1 MTKLAFSLNIV
12 LLAMTISC
20 SGCMSTQL
28 YDGAK
33 RDRNEVARI
42 TGDPVITAGSPITVV
57 LRRVD
62 EHDIGIAHTSV
73 DVLEGDHELL
83 ADCRVA
89 ETKSVSRH
97 ALKVTVY
104 GGRKYRLRP
113 ESGPGL
119 RGCSNVSLE
128 AVD

>member
-1 MTKLAFSLNIV
+1 VNVKLAFSLIGTMV
-12 LLAMTISC
+12 VC

-62 EHDIGIAHTSV
+62 EHDIAFTQTSV
-73 DVLEGDHELL
+73 EVLEGDHELL
-83 ADCRVA
+83 VDCRLA
-89 ETKSVSRH
+89 ENKSVSRH

>member
-1 MTKLAFSLNIV
+1 VNVKFAFSL
-12 LLAMTISC
+12 LAMGALC

-28 YDGAK
+28 YEGAK

-62 EHDIGIAHTSV
+62 EHDIGFTQTSV
-73 DVLEGDHELL
+73 EVLEGDHELL
-83 ADCRVA
+83 VDCRLA
-89 ETKSVSRH
+89 ENKSVSRH
-97 ALKVTVY
+97 ALQVTVY

>member
-1 MTKLAFSLNIV
+1 VKLNLAFSLLVIAP
-12 LLAMTISC
+12 LC
-20 SGCMSTQL
+20 GGCLSTQL

-42 TGDPVITAGSPITVV
+42 TGDPIITAGSPITVV

-62 EHDIGIAHTSV
+62 EHDIGIAQTSV
-73 DVLEGDHELL
+73 DVLEGEHELL
-83 ADCRVA
+83 VDCRLA
-89 ETKSVSRH
+89 ENKSVSRH
-97 ALKVTVY
+97 ALKVNVY

-119 RGCSNVSLE
+119 RGCSDVSLE

>member
-1 MTKLAFSLNIV
+1 MKVKLAFSLMVIV
-12 LLAMTISC
+12 PLC
-20 SGCMSTQL
+20 GGCLSTQL

-62 EHDIGIAHTSV
+62 EHDIGIAQTSV
-73 DVLEGDHELL
+73 EVLEGEHELL
-83 ADCRVA
+83 VDCRLA
-89 ETKSVSRH
+89 ENKSVSRH

-104 GGRKYRLRP
+104 GGQSYRLRP
-113 ESGPGL
+113 ETGPGL
-119 RGCSNVSLE
+119 RECTSVTLE

>member
-1 MTKLAFSLNIV
+1 MKLKPAFSLLVIAP
-12 LLAMTISC
+12 LC
-20 SGCMSTQL
+20 GGCLSTQL

-62 EHDIGIAHTSV
+62 GHDINIAQTSV
-73 DVLEGDHELL
+73 EVLEGEHELL
-83 ADCRVA
+83 VDCRLA
-89 ETKSVSRH
+89 ENKSVSRH

-119 RGCSNVSLE
+119 RGCSDVALE

>member
-1 MTKLAFSLNIV
+1 VNVKSAFSLIV
-12 LLAMTISC
+12 IGALC

-62 EHDIGIAHTSV
+62 EHDIGITQTSV
-73 DVLEGDHELL
+73 EVLEGDHELL
-83 ADCRVA
+83 VDCRLA
-89 ETKSVSRH
+89 ENKSVSRH

>member
-1 MTKLAFSLNIV
+1 MTLKLAFSLVVIAP
-12 LLAMTISC
+12 LC
-20 SGCMSTQL
+20 GGCLSTQL

-33 RDRNEVARI
+33 RDSDEVARI
-42 TGDPVITAGSPITVV
+42 SGDPVITAGSPITVV

-62 EHDIGIAHTSV
+62 GHDIGLTQTSV
-73 DVLEGDHELL
+73 EVLEGEHELL
-83 ADCRVA
+83 VDCRLA
-89 ETKSVSRH
+89 ENKSVSRH
-97 ALKVTVY
+97 SLKVNVY

-119 RGCSNVSLE
+119 RGCSDVSLE

>member
-1 MTKLAFSLNIV
+1 MKLKLAFSLVVIAP
-12 LLAMTISC
+12 LC
-20 SGCMSTQL
+20 GGCLSTQL

-42 TGDPVITAGSPITVV
+42 TGDPVIPAGSPITVV

-62 EHDIGIAHTSV
+62 EHDINFTQTSV
-73 DVLEGDHELL
+73 EVLEGEHDLL
-83 ADCRVA
+83 VDCRLA
-89 ETKSVSRH
+89 ENKSVSRH

-119 RGCSNVSLE
+119 RGCSDVSLE

>member
-1 MTKLAFSLNIV
+1 MKLKLAFSLVAIAP
-12 LLAMTISC
+12 LC
-20 SGCMSTQL
+20 SGCLSTKL
-28 YDGAK
+28 YEGAK
-33 RDRNEVARI
+33 RDANEVARI
-42 TGDPVITAGSPITVV
+42 TGDPVFTAGSPITVV

-62 EHDIGIAHTSV
+62 EHDISITQTSV
-73 DVLEGDHELL
+73 EVLEGEHDLL
-83 ADCRVA
+83 VDCRLA
-89 ETKSVSRH
+89 ENKSVSRH

-119 RGCSNVSLE
+119 RGCSDVALE

>member
-1 MTKLAFSLNIV
+1 MKLKLVFSLV
-12 LLAMTISC
+12 VMTPLC
-20 SGCMSTQL
+20 GGCLSTQL

-42 TGDPVITAGSPITVV
+42 SGDPVITAGSPITVV

-62 EHDIGIAHTSV
+62 EHDISIAQTSV
-73 DVLEGDHELL
+73 EVLEGEHDLL
-83 ADCRVA
+83 VDCRLA
-89 ETKSVSRH
+89 ENKSVSRH